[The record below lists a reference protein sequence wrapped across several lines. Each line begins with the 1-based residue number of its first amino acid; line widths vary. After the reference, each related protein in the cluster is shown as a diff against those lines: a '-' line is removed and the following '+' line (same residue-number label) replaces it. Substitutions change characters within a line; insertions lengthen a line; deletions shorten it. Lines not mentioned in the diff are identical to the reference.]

1 MRIRGLLVA
10 TLVFL
15 ILGGVLYWSDH
26 HKPAEETAK
35 ASANIPAPILKLDQA
50 AITTVEIKKK
60 DAEPIVLTKAASG
73 DWQISAPEALGA
85 DQSAVTGVVSTLS
98 SLNSERVIEEKAA
111 DLKPYGLDQPGVEV
125 HVSEKNNKTQRL
137 LIGDDTPAG
146 SAVYAMVA
154 GDPRIFTMASYN
166 KSSLDKSLDDLRDKR
181 LLTVNSD
188 KVSRI
193 ELLRKNQ
200 DIEFGRNKDEW
211 QILKPKPLRADSF
224 EVGELARKLT
234 GARMEPSGSEDD
246 KKKAA
251 GAFAQGGAIATAKV
265 TDESGTQEL
274 QIRKSK
280 DTYYA
285 KSSVVEGVYKVGT
298 DLGQALD
305 KSLDDFR
312 NKKLFDFGY
321 SDPDKIEI
329 HSGAKAYFVTKGGAD
344 WWGADGKKLDAG
356 SVQELISK
364 LRDLTANKFVDSGF
378 TQPEIEATVVSND
391 AKRVEKVLIS
401 KSGNSYVARRENE
414 PALYELDSSP
424 VDDLRKA
431 AEGVK
436 PAVAAGK

>member
-1 MRIRGLLVA
+1 MRIGGLLVA

-35 ASANIPAPILKLDQA
+35 ASANTAPPILKLDQA

-60 DAEPIVLTKAASG
+60 DAEPIVLTKAGSG
-73 DWQISAPEALGA
+73 DWQISTPEALRA
-85 DQSAVTGVVSTLS
+85 DQSTVTGVVSTLS
-98 SLNSERVIEEKAA
+98 SLNSERLIEEKAG
-111 DLKPYGLDQPGVEV
+111 DLKRYGLDQPGVEV
-125 HVSEKNNKTQRL
+125 DVSEKDNKTQRL

-146 SAVYAMVA
+146 SGVYAMVA

-166 KSSLDKSLDDLRDKR
+166 KSSLDKSLNDLRDKR
-181 LLTVNSD
+181 LLTMNSD

-193 ELLRKNQ
+193 ELIRKNQ

-234 GARMEPSGSEDD
+234 DARMELSGPEDD
-246 KKKAA
+246 KKKAS
-251 GAFAQGGAIATAKV
+251 GAFAQGTVIAIAKV
-265 TDESGTQEL
+265 TDESGAQEL
-274 QIRKSK
+274 EIRKSK
-280 DTYYA
+280 DDYYA
-285 KSSVVEGVYKVGT
+285 KSSVVAGVYKVGAE
-298 DLGQALD
+298 LGQALD

-321 SDPDKIEI
+321 SDPDKIEL

-356 SVQELISK
+356 SVQELISR
-364 LRDLTANKFVDSGF
+364 LRDLTASKFVDSGF

-391 AKRVEKVLIS
+391 GKRVEKVLIS

-414 PALYELDSSP
+414 PALYGLDSGP
-424 VDDLRKA
+424 VEDLQKA

-436 PAVAAGK
+436 PAAAAK

>member
-15 ILGGVLYWSDH
+15 ILGGILYWSNH
-26 HKPAEETAK
+26 HKPAGETAK
-35 ASANIPAPILKLDQA
+35 ASANTPPPILKLDQA
-50 AITTVEIKKK
+50 AITTVEIKKR
-60 DAEPIVLTKAASG
+60 DAEPIRLTKAGSG
-73 DWQISAPEALGA
+73 DWQISVPKALGA
-85 DQSAVTGVVSTLS
+85 DQSAVTSMVSTLS
-98 SLNSERVIEEKAA
+98 ALNSERVIEEKAA
-111 DLKPYGLDQPGVEV
+111 DLKPYGLDRPGVEV
-125 HVSEKNNKTQRL
+125 EVSEKDNKRQRL

-146 SAVYAMVA
+146 SAAYAMVA

-166 KSSLDKSLDDLRDKR
+166 KTSLDKSLDDLRDKR
-181 LLTVNSD
+181 LLTSNTD

-193 ELLRKNQ
+193 ELIRKNQ

-234 GARMEPSGSEDD
+234 GARMELSGSEDE

-251 GAFAQGGAIATAKV
+251 GAFAQGSAIATAKV

-274 QIRKSK
+274 EIRKSK
-280 DTYYA
+280 DAYYA

-305 KSLDDFR
+305 KNLDDFR

-321 SDPDKIEI
+321 SDPDKIEM

-344 WWGADGKKLDAG
+344 WWGADGKKLDAE
-356 SVQELISK
+356 SVQDFISK
-364 LRDLTANKFVDSGF
+364 LRDLTASKFVDSGF
-378 TQPEIEATVVSND
+378 TQPEIEASVISND
-391 AKRVEKVLIS
+391 GKRVEKALIS
-401 KSGNSYVARRENE
+401 KSGTGYVARRENE
-414 PALYELDSSP
+414 PALYGLDSGP
-424 VDDLRKA
+424 VEDLQKA
-431 AEGVK
+431 AEGLK
-436 PAVAAGK
+436 PAAGK

>member
-15 ILGGVLYWSDH
+15 ILGGILYWSEH

-35 ASANIPAPILKLDQA
+35 ASANTSPPILKLDQA
-50 AITTVEIKKK
+50 AITKVEIKKK
-60 DAEPIVLTKAASG
+60 DVEPILLTKAGSG
-73 DWQISAPEALGA
+73 DWQISAPKALGA
-85 DQSAVTGVVSTLS
+85 DQSTVTGMISTLS
-98 SLNSERVIEEKAA
+98 SLNSERLIEEKAA
-111 DLKPYGLDQPGVEV
+111 DLKTYGLDQPGVEV
-125 HVSEKNNKTQRL
+125 DVSEKDNKTQRL

-154 GDPRIFTMASYN
+154 GDPRIFTLASYN
-166 KSSLDKSLDDLRDKR
+166 KSSFDKSLDDLRDKR

-193 ELLRKNQ
+193 ELIRKNQ

-234 GARMEPSGSEDD
+234 GARMELSGSEDD
-246 KKKAA
+246 KKAV
-251 GAFAQGGAIATAKV
+251 GAFAQGGIIGTAKV

-274 QIRKSK
+274 EIRKNK
-280 DTYYA
+280 DNYYA

-298 DLGQALD
+298 ELGQALD

-321 SDPDKIEI
+321 SDPDKIEL
-329 HSGAKAYFVTKGGAD
+329 HSGAKACFVTKGGAD

-364 LRDLTANKFVDSGF
+364 LRDLTASKFVDSGF

-391 AKRVEKVLIS
+391 GKRVEKALIS
-401 KSGNSYVARRENE
+401 KSGNGYVARRENE
-414 PALYELDSSP
+414 PALYGLDSGP
-424 VDDLRKA
+424 VEDLQKA
-431 AEGVK
+431 VEAVK
-436 PAVAAGK
+436 PAASK

>member
-15 ILGGVLYWSDH
+15 ILGGILYWSDH
-26 HKPAEETAK
+26 HKPAGETVK
-35 ASANIPAPILKLDQA
+35 ASADTPPPILKLDQA
-50 AITTVEIKKK
+50 AITRVEIKKK
-60 DAEPIVLTKAASG
+60 DAEPILLTKTGSG
-73 DWQISAPEALGA
+73 DWQISAPKALAA
-85 DQSAVTGVVSTLS
+85 DQSTVTGVVSTLS
-98 SLNSERVIEEKAA
+98 SLNSERLIEGKAA
-111 DLKPYGLDQPGVEV
+111 DLKTYGLDQPGVELD
-125 HVSEKNNKTQRL
+125 VSEKDNKTQRL

-166 KSSLDKSLDDLRDKR
+166 KSSLDKNLDDLRDKR
-181 LLTVNSD
+181 LLTVNAD

-193 ELLRKNQ
+193 ELIRKDQ

-234 GARMEPSGSEDD
+234 GARMELSGSEDD
-246 KKKAA
+246 KKAV
-251 GAFAQGGAIATAKV
+251 GAFAQGSVIANAKL
-265 TDESGTQEL
+265 TDESGTQVLE
-274 QIRKSK
+274 IRKIK
-280 DTYYA
+280 DNYYA

-321 SDPDKIEI
+321 SDPDKIDL

-364 LRDLTANKFVDSGF
+364 LRDLTASKFVDSGF
-378 TQPEIEATVVSND
+378 TQPEMEATVVSSD
-391 AKRVEKVLIS
+391 GKRVEKVLIS
-401 KSGNSYVARRENE
+401 KSGNGYVARRENE
-414 PALYELDSSP
+414 VALYGLDSGP
-424 VDDLRKA
+424 VEDLQKA
-431 AEGVK
+431 AQSVK
-436 PAVAAGK
+436 PAAGK